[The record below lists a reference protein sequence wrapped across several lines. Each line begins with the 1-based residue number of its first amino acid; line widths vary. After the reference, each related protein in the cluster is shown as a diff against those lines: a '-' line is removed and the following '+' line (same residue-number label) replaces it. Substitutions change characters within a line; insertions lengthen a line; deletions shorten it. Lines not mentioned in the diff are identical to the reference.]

1 MATISFDKDQYKW
14 GETVRVEYTD
24 VPTNSLAMLAP
35 GVNPPPHAGL
45 SKTISGNGVFTYELP
60 IGASYIMGEWEVT
73 LIDANRKQIASD
85 TMVVVI
91 GATPPGKI
99 NKADFL
105 DELQKHGRIRIG
117 DIPPSSSVNYSWT
130 YEPSLFE
137 GILRYVIFLFPGSN
151 CIHISNMKNPPTRV
165 ENISFVGSG
174 FPIGEGGRELFD
186 KKDALDAIDKLPSVT
201 EPICLWIDE
210 IGLQNLTR
218 DHAIYVYCLSLG
230 AFAAA
235 GKKYEQFVPKPSQLD
250 ATKVT
255 RDLALGVYF
264 YSEGAIL
271 SGNILTNCDYS

>member
-24 VPTNSLAMLAP
+24 APTNSLVMLAP
-35 GVNPPPHAGL
+35 RVKPPPHAGL
-45 SKTISGNGVFTYELP
+45 SKTISGSGVFTYVLP
-60 IGASYIMGEWEVT
+60 IGASYALVEWEVI
-73 LIDANRKQIASD
+73 LIADRKQIASD

-91 GATPPGKI
+91 GETPSGKI

-105 DELQKHGRIRIG
+105 AELQKHGRIRIG

-137 GILRYVIFLFPGSN
+137 GDLRYVIFRFPGAS
-151 CIHISNMKNPPTRV
+151 CIHITNIKHPPIRV
-165 ENISFVGSG
+165 ENIDFPDTG
-174 FPIGEGGRELFD
+174 FPIGEGDRELFD
-186 KKDALDAIDKLPSVT
+186 RAEALDAIDKLPSVT
-201 EPICLWIDE
+201 EPICLWTDE

-218 DHAIYVYCLSLG
+218 DHSIYVYCLSLG